1 MTYTDI
7 MNRLADY
14 ADQAQ
19 QANDSME
26 RSLATANERYAG
38 EYLKDVMKQIA
49 DETEGKLAK
58 IHESATSYLETAMD
72 SIQVSLDKKFF
83 NNISVENAAE
93 LELISKT
100 PVDLLEMEGYIR
112 KFKGNGAALRR
123 LEQIALAN
131 NIEVHGASY
140 AREMG
145 YKKSFGDLF
154 KGFITAMKSGDH
166 TRMKIGLNMITP
178 KLADHEALQAK
189 EITVTVKRGGL

>member
-26 RSLATANERYAG
+26 RSLVTANERYAG
-38 EYLKDVMKQIA
+38 EYLKDVMKQIT

-58 IHESATSYLETAMD
+58 IHESATSYLETAME

-83 NNISVENAAE
+83 NNISVENVAE

-131 NIEVHGASY
+131 NLEVDGASY
-140 AREMG
+140 TREMG
-145 YKKSFGDLF
+145 YKKSFADLF

-189 EITVTVKRGGL
+189 EITVTVKRGGF